1 MKKQINPTIKAHLI
15 RSAFYL
21 LLLVTVC
28 AIPFALAQRN
38 AAKRSVAK
46 PSIQPNVVANTEDVP
61 RATGPVTFPDASG
74 VVPATWPREPF
85 QCVPGPWQSVAN
97 MPIDLYGAAGA
108 SDGTY
113 FYAAGGYS
121 FSLANTLAVFN
132 RYDPVAN
139 TWTPLPDMP
148 QAAIMAVAVY
158 YPPTNKIYVF
168 GGEDAASGTNYNIT
182 RIYDIASNS
191 WSTGAPMP
199 DVRSFMAGGYN
210 SATGRIYILSGYNT
224 GQVTSAQPNTWAYDP
239 VANSWTDLTGTTPFP
254 HPAGGFAYGVIND
267 KLYTAGGRD
276 ANNLI
281 INDTWEY
288 DPVANVYTQKASEP
302 ATFQNNVPGSAAA
315 SGALWVFGGGNPFS
329 PGGDPNKAA
338 FSIVGVPNKQ
348 TSSFWS
354 LFKRHMEPNAPA
366 TANAGRYYDPV
377 SDTWTSSPNMNQFR
391 SFTSG
396 GAIGDSLI
404 IAAGGYNG
412 STTVATAEM
421 ENICTE
427 PGTPTP
433 TPTPG
438 PCTFRVL
445 IAYADIGGPPTTLQ
459 NQILAEPGVTGVDL
473 FDAFSGTPTLQ
484 QLQQYNIVVPFSN
497 NVYSDPVA
505 MGNVLADYADTGG
518 VVVGLNFNWFGPP
531 FGLDGRWMT
540 GGYTPFNVG
549 PTNFTTSCLGNFDNT
564 HPLMQ
569 GISAGSLCAFFRH
582 TLTLSP
588 GAVSVALYQD
598 NEQLCAYKINN
609 GHTGVGINAYLGS
622 NPENFS
628 GPFGRV
634 IVNAGRWLLP
644 CGTPTPTP
652 TGTPSPTPTPTCTTG
667 WRIEPSMLNAR
678 SFASGALASN
688 AFYVLTGFNGT
699 DPYVTQTN
707 FFNGSVWAT
716 GAPIPV
722 PHSQS
727 RATSI
732 GDVIYVPGGFN
743 SIQFGG
749 PLDFMQIYNTTTNTW
764 SNGLNLPAAR
774 SGGPAVAFN
783 GLVYVIGGYNPVGT
797 GHTDVYIYNPGTNS
811 YTTGAP
817 MPAGQGNMPGV
828 LLNGE
833 IYVVGG
839 GTAPGAQ
846 FAYNPTAN
854 TWRTIAPLP
863 TTGGTCQAGGGF
875 VRDNELW
882 IVGCLGLPINQQVW
896 IYNPGSNA
904 WRAGPQYNANHEGG
918 SATSL
923 FNARGFVAGGGPG
936 GAATTTVESTGPCG
950 TPTPTP
956 TATFTPTPTA
966 TATFTPTPT
975 PTATFTPTPTPT
987 PTPLAQI
994 TLHARG
1000 YKVHGL
1006 QTVDL
1011 FWSGLSSGAID
1022 IYRNGVLIVTVPAQS
1037 GFYTDHINRNGRGTY
1052 TYRVC
1057 EAGTG
1062 NCSNQVV
1069 VTFGGG

>member
-1 MKKQINPTIKAHLI
+1 MKKQINPTIKAHLL
-15 RSAFYL
+15 RSALYL
-21 LLLVTVC
+21 LLLVAIC
-28 AIPFALAQRN
+28 AIPFALAQSRSRGT
-38 AAKRSVAK
+38 AKQSVAN
-46 PSIQPNVVANTEDVP
+46 PNVPNKEDP
-61 RATGPVTFPDASG
+61 ARATGPVTLPDGASG
-74 VVPATWPREPF
+74 IVPSGAAPTGPC
-85 QCVPGPWQSVAN
+85 QYVIDQIGGSIVPGDTDTNNHGDDQVTTIALPFSYTLYDQTFNSINLSSNGNAQFTTTDTAFTNVCLPWASHNYTIFPYWDDQRTDNLGWAGCAGYPGGTCGIYTSVTGSTPNRIFNIEWRAVYFADTTLQANHELRLYEGQSRFDVIYGTVAN
-97 MPIDLYGAAGA
+97 GNTSATAGVQKDIVPNFTQYFCNGAG
-108 SDGTY
+108 
-113 FYAAGGYS
+113 
-121 FSLANTLAVFN
+121 
-132 RYDPVAN
+132 DP
-139 TWTPLPDMP
+139 
-148 QAAIMAVAVY
+148 
-158 YPPTNKIYVF
+158 
-168 GGEDAASGTNYNIT
+168 ASG
-182 RIYDIASNS
+182 
-191 WSTGAPMP
+191 
-199 DVRSFMAGGYN
+199 
-210 SATGRIYILSGYNT
+210 
-224 GQVTSAQPNTWAYDP
+224 GQSYT
-239 VANSWTDLTGTTPFP
+239 LTPC
-254 HPAGGFAYGVIND
+254 V
-267 KLYTAGGRD
+267 
-276 ANNLI
+276 
-281 INDTWEY
+281 
-288 DPVANVYTQKASEP
+288 
-302 ATFQNNVPGSAAA
+302 
-315 SGALWVFGGGNPFS
+315 S
-329 PGGDPNKAA
+329 P
-338 FSIVGVPNKQ
+338 
-348 TSSFWS
+348 
-354 LFKRHMEPNAPA
+354 
-366 TANAGRYYDPV
+366 
-377 SDTWTSSPNMNQFR
+377 
-391 SFTSG
+391 
-396 GAIGDSLI
+396 
-404 IAAGGYNG
+404 
-412 STTVATAEM
+412 
-421 ENICTE
+421 
-427 PGTPTP
+427 TPTP
-433 TPTPG
+433 TPTGSPTG
-438 PCTFRVL
+438 CQFRVL
-445 IAYADIGGPPTTLQ
+445 IAFADIGGPPTTLQ
-459 NQILAEPGVTGVDL
+459 NQILAEPGVIGVDL

-497 NVYSDPVA
+497 NVYLDPVG

-540 GGYTPFNVG
+540 GGYTPFNIG

-582 TLTLSP
+582 NLPLSS
-588 GAVSVALYQD
+588 GAQSVALYQD
-598 NEQLCAYKINN
+598 SQQLVAFKVNN
-609 GHTGVGINAYLGS
+609 GHTGVGINAYLGA

-628 GPFGRV
+628 GLFGRV
-634 IVNAGRWLLP
+634 IVNAGRWLLN
-644 CGTPTPTP
+644 CQASPTPTP
-652 TGTPSPTPTPTCTTG
+652 TGTPSPTPTATCTTG
-667 WRIEPSMLNAR
+667 WRIEPPILAAR
-678 SFASGALASN
+678 SFASGAVANN
-688 AFYVLTGFNGT
+688 AFYVLTGFNGST
-699 DPYVTQTN
+699 PYVTETD
-707 FFNGSVWAT
+707 FFNGSVWAM

-732 GDVIYVPGGFN
+732 GNIIYVPGGFN

-749 PLDFMQIYNTTTNTW
+749 PLDFMQIYNTTANTW
-764 SNGLNLPAAR
+764 SNGMNLPAAR

-783 GLVYVIGGYNPVGT
+783 GLVYVIGGHNPVGT
-797 GHTDVYIYNPGTNS
+797 GHNEVFIYNPGTNS
-811 YTTGAP
+811 YTNGAP

-846 FAYNPTAN
+846 FAYNPTSN

-896 IYNPGSNA
+896 IYNPGSNT
-904 WRAGPQYNANHEGG
+904 WRAGPQYNASHEGG
-918 SATSL
+918 SDTSL
-923 FNARGFVAGGGPG
+923 FNARGYVAGGGAG
-936 GAATTTVESTGPCG
+936 GGATTTVESTGPCG
-950 TPTPTP
+950 SPTPTP

-975 PTATFTPTPTPT
+975 ATFTPTPT

-1011 FWSGLSSGAID
+1011 FWSGLSSGAVD